1 MVLNKSSRSEAIRMQ
16 LSMLFYN
23 PNQFSSGSVN
33 APIRILV
40 VDDTHETV
48 QTLKTWLEPATFELI
63 EAHTGEQGIEQAR
76 HANPDMIVVDLASA
90 EMDGLNICREIRR
103 FNRSL
108 ILLLSA
114 NGKPGIAEKALNEG
128 VDDFLNKPI
137 NNSILVA
144 SIYKLARRARPDV
157 ELPRTN
163 GV

>member
-1 MVLNKSSRSEAIRMQ
+1 MQ
-16 LSMLFYN
+16 LSMLFSN
-23 PNQFSSGSVN
+23 QNQFSSGSAN
-33 APIRILV
+33 PPIRILV
-40 VDDTHETV
+40 VDDTHETI

-63 EAHTGEQGIEQAR
+63 EAHSGEQGIEQAR

-90 EMDGLNICREIRR
+90 EMDGLDVCREIRC
-103 FNRSL
+103 FSQSL

-114 NGKPGIAEKALNEG
+114 NGKPGITEKALNQG
-128 VDDFLNKPI
+128 VDDFLSKPT

-157 ELPRTN
+157 ELPRSN

>member
-1 MVLNKSSRSEAIRMQ
+1 MQ

-23 PNQFSSGSVN
+23 QNQFSSGSAN

-48 QTLKTWLEPATFELI
+48 QALKTWLEPGTFEI
-63 EAHTGEQGIEQAR
+63 VEAPSGEQGIQQAR

-90 EMDGLNICREIRR
+90 ETAGLDVCREIRR
-103 FNRSL
+103 FSQSL

-114 NGKPGIAEKALNEG
+114 NGKPGITEKALNEG
-128 VDDFLNKPI
+128 VDDFLNKPT

-157 ELPRTN
+157 ELPRSN
-163 GV
+163 GL